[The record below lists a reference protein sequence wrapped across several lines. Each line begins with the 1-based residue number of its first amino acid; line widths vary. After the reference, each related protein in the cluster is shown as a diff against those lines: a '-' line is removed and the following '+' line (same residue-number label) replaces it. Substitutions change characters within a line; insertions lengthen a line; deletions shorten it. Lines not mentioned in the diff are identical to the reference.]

1 MKQEI
6 FHWRNKVNELLS
18 KKYKN
23 VYKALNYI
31 QHLLILAFTVTGCNF
46 KSAFASWVAILV
58 GITISAG
65 RIKICAITA
74 VFKKHL
80 TIKKNQQLKKS
91 TIKKNK
97 SNHDKIVLLVNWIP

>member
-23 VYKALNYI
+23 VYKVLNYI